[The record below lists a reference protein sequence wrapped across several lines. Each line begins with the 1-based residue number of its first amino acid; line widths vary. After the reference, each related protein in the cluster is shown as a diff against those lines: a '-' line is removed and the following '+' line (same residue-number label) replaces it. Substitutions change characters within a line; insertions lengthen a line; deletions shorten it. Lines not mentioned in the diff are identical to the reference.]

1 MEQKNTME
9 EFFDEEIGNYHDK
22 SKVILRIK
30 HLMPGSRVLFSSF
43 IFLGFFLGPQIA
55 SATTNQLILFE
66 KNKNELSLIP
76 MKAVALTSL
85 KKKVTTISTIKNEKN
100 FHFVSQLMATK
111 ISQKISK
118 ELILISGGAFIS
130 IIQEEMTKEKNF
142 EKKTYTNKVVNV
154 YKKIQ
159 DIGIRIKTTVSNH
172 PKKTV
177 AILLSSLMVICLLV
191 SSFNI
196 ANENIELKIILDEV
210 FALLKRKEKISML
223 ELSTCMEKMNRLMEI
238 CKKE

>member
-1 MEQKNTME
+1 MLFLPHQIEQNPKPLYNTIQDIG
-9 EFFDEEIGNYHDK
+9 FDYPTDNTLRPVCNLPEILFIDPLTSFSEIGITSSGKNY
-22 SKVILRIK
+22 SITPNLV
-30 HLMPGSRVLFSSF
+30 VLD
-43 IFLGFFLGPQIA
+43 G
-55 SATTNQLILFE
+55 
-66 KNKNELSLIP
+66 
-76 MKAVALTSL
+76 
-85 KKKVTTISTIKNEKN
+85 
-100 FHFVSQLMATK
+100 
-111 ISQKISK
+111 
-118 ELILISGGAFIS
+118 
-130 IIQEEMTKEKNF
+130 
-142 EKKTYTNKVVNV
+142 YTNKVVNV

-177 AILLSSLMVICLLV
+177 AILLSSLMVICLLI